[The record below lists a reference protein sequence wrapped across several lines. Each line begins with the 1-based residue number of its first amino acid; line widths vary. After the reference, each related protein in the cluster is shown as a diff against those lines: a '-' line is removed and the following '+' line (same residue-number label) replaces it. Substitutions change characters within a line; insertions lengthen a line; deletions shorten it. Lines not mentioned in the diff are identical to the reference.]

1 MQARLVL
8 SEGQWVSITLPK
20 GRDPSWTVADEYAF
34 AAAYASAIRRFGLA
48 EATAKATNVAEATAN
63 AHAKATNVAEA
74 TANAHAKATNVAEA
88 TANAHAKATNVAEAI
103 VLRRLYPGL
112 IFDKGLEQDI
122 QSIIPQ

>member
-8 SEGQWVSITLPK
+8 SEGQWVSISLPK

-34 AAAYASAIRRFGLA
+34 AAAYASAIRGL
-48 EATAKATNVAEATAN
+48 KG
-63 AHAKATNVAEA
+63 HAKATTVAEA
-74 TANAHAKATNVAEA
+74 S
-88 TANAHAKATNVAEAI
+88 AHAKATNVAEAI

-112 IFDKGLEQDI
+112 VFDKGLEQDI

>member
-48 EATAKATNVAEATAN
+48 EE
-63 AHAKATNVAEA
+63 HAKATNVAEA

>member
-8 SEGQWVSITLPK
+8 SEGQWVSISLPK

-34 AAAYASAIRRFGLA
+34 AAAYASAIRGLK
-48 EATAKATNVAEATAN
+48 EHAKATNVAEAS

-74 TANAHAKATNVAEA
+74 SAHAKAT
-88 TANAHAKATNVAEAI
+88 TVAEAI

-112 IFDKGLEQDI
+112 VFDKGLEQDI

>member
-74 TANAHAKATNVAEA
+74 
-88 TANAHAKATNVAEAI
+88 I

>member
-8 SEGQWVSITLPK
+8 SEGQWVSISLPK

-34 AAAYASAIRRFGLA
+34 AAAYASAIRGL
-48 EATAKATNVAEATAN
+48 K
-63 AHAKATNVAEA
+63 AHAKAT
-74 TANAHAKATNVAEA
+74 T
-88 TANAHAKATNVAEAI
+88 VAEAI

-112 IFDKGLEQDI
+112 VFDKGLEQDI

>member
-8 SEGQWVSITLPK
+8 SEGQWISVSLPK

-34 AAAYASAIRRFGLA
+34 AAAYASAIRRFGG
-48 EATAKATNVAEATAN
+48 EATAST
-63 AHAKATNVAEA
+63 
-74 TANAHAKATNVAEA
+74 
-88 TANAHAKATNVAEAI
+88 HAKATNVAEAI

>member
-48 EATAKATNVAEATAN
+48 EE
-63 AHAKATNVAEA
+63 
-74 TANAHAKATNVAEA
+74 HAKATNVAEA

>member
-8 SEGQWVSITLPK
+8 SEGQWVSISLPK

-34 AAAYASAIRRFGLA
+34 AAAYASAIRGL
-48 EATAKATNVAEATAN
+48 K
-63 AHAKATNVAEA
+63 
-74 TANAHAKATNVAEA
+74 
-88 TANAHAKATNVAEAI
+88 AHAKATNVAEAI

-112 IFDKGLEQDI
+112 VFDKGLEQDI

>member
-8 SEGQWVSITLPK
+8 SEGQWVSISLPK

-34 AAAYASAIRRFGLA
+34 AAAYASAIRGL
-48 EATAKATNVAEATAN
+48 K

-74 TANAHAKATNVAEA
+74 S
-88 TANAHAKATNVAEAI
+88 AHAKATNVAEAI

-112 IFDKGLEQDI
+112 VFDKGLEQDI